1 VVKKRKG
8 FRMVDVGPSTEET
21 QEILHRMY
29 VEQYKYRG
37 GKTLRQL
44 VDEANDPSRWRGRD

>member
-1 VVKKRKG
+1 MVKKRKG

>member
-1 VVKKRKG
+1 MVKKQKG
-8 FRMVDVGPSTEET
+8 FRMIDVGPSTEET
-21 QEILHRMY
+21 QEILYRMY
-29 VEQYKYRG
+29 VEQNKYWG